1 MNAREWFDASLCFS
15 FSLFLWWKGDGGS
28 DPRKD
33 FSTTVPHM
41 HTRADRS
48 TFAWVPMC
56 FFVLLFSLYSLCF
69 LFGMCLD
76 HFAHVFSSPYLWIC
90 LFTFGF
96 MLLFVLLSS
105 AGKFCCTRAMLF
117 YYFLPRTL
125 RSLIFFRYSERVVSF
140 TFFLGCH
147 FCRFLFCVKVSC
159 NFLFSH

>member
-1 MNAREWFDASLCFS
+1 MHASGSMPL
-15 FSLFLWWKGDGGS
+15 SLFLSFWWKGDGGS

-56 FFVLLFSLYSLCF
+56 FFCFTLFVIFALFSVRMCFWSLCTWF
-69 LFGMCLD
+69 
-76 HFAHVFSSPYLWIC
+76 FSSPYLWIC

-140 TFFLGCH
+140 TFFSRLSLLPIFVLC
-147 FCRFLFCVKVSC
+147 
-159 NFLFSH
+159 

>member
-1 MNAREWFDASLCFS
+1 MHASGSMPLSLF
-15 FSLFLWWKGDGGS
+15 FSLSGGKGMAGLTRGRTS
-28 DPRKD
+28 LLP
-33 FSTTVPHM
+33 FHM
-41 HTRADRS
+41 HARADRS

-69 LFGMCLD
+69 SVRMCFD
-76 HFAHVFSSPYLWIC
+76 HFAHGFFSSLVVD
-90 LFTFGF
+90 LFFTFGF

-140 TFFLGCH
+140 TFFFSVVTFADFGFVLRYH
-147 FCRFLFCVKVSC
+147 VIFI
-159 NFLFSH
+159 FSH

>member
-1 MNAREWFDASLCFS
+1 MHASGSMPLSLS
-15 FSLFLWWKGDGGS
+15 FSLSFWWKGDGGS

-69 LFGMCLD
+69 LFGMCFD
-76 HFAHVFSSPYLWIC
+76 HFAHGFFSSL
-90 LFTFGF
+90 LVDLFFTFGF

-125 RSLIFFRYSERVVSF
+125 RSLIFFSSLLWKGCEFY
-140 TFFLGCH
+140 FFSRLSLLPIFVLC
-147 FCRFLFCVKVSC
+147 
-159 NFLFSH
+159 